1 MVTPARW
8 QSSGDSPAPAH
19 RTAYKRHVETKP
31 PVSRSWDVA
40 PLILMGV
47 ALGLLGSRWE
57 TVAGA
62 LLSLAGLVL
71 LLSGLG
77 RWTWRTRR
85 RTTTRSATPLR
96 VTSSA

>member
-1 MVTPARW
+1 
-8 QSSGDSPAPAH
+8 
-19 RTAYKRHVETKP
+19 VETNR

-47 ALGLLGSRWE
+47 ALGLFGSLWE

-62 LLSLAGLVL
+62 LFSLAGLVL
-71 LLSGLG
+71 LLTGLR
-77 RWTWRTRR
+77 RWTLRTRR
-85 RTTTRSATPLR
+85 RTAAQSATPLR

>member
-1 MVTPARW
+1 M
-8 QSSGDSPAPAH
+8 
-19 RTAYKRHVETKP
+19 
-31 PVSRSWDVA
+31 SRSWDVA

-62 LLSLAGLVL
+62 LLSLAGFVL
-71 LLSGLG
+71 LLAGLG

-85 RTTTRSATPLR
+85 RTAARSATPLR